1 MTGVFNSVVD
11 YSWGLIGCLI
21 GVCWGRMNKG
31 VVHHLQLAAVRTM
44 SSVQGGEWKRN
55 VKVHGKSGCSFPVQ
69 LLANLLADILT
80 N

>member
-1 MTGVFNSVVD
+1 M
-11 YSWGLIGCLI
+11 GLNIGCLI

-31 VVHHLQLAAVRTM
+31 VVHFLFAISCSENNDRVH
-44 SSVQGGEWKRN
+44 VQFKGEN
-55 VKVHGKSGCSFPVQ
+55 GNEMLVTVHGKSGCSFPVQ